1 MKLTFS
7 SPVAIAEF
15 SKFAGI
21 LSATLSQ
28 HHLLGFGSS
37 AGKESASNAGDP
49 NSILGSGRSVGE
61 RISYPLQYSW
71 ASLLA
76 QLVKKPPTMWET
88 WVRSLGWE
96 DLLEKGKATHSSI
109 LGLPLWLSW

>member
-1 MKLTFS
+1 M
-7 SPVAIAEF
+7 AIAEF

-49 NSILGSGRSVGE
+49 DSILGSGRSVGE

-71 ASLLA
+71 ASLVV
-76 QLVKKPPTMWET
+76 QTVKN
-88 WVRSLGWE
+88 
-96 DLLEKGKATHSSI
+96 
-109 LGLPLWLSW
+109 LPVMQKI